1 MRETRGGRMSF
12 TSYAEHMAF
21 LDGLMADG
29 YKLNGTD
36 RKPNPSPDSRFFGVS
51 WGVLADGKYIV
62 KESGYFYND
71 FNAWIHPNDVQVT
84 FIGVAAK
91 DIRPGAVICASYSE
105 R

>member
-51 WGVLADGKYIV
+51 SEHMQTGMVILASVRVL
-62 KESGYFYND
+62 E
-71 FNAWIHPNDVQVT
+71 
-84 FIGVAAK
+84 
-91 DIRPGAVICASYSE
+91 
-105 R
+105 